1 MKKITIKDPDSNIK
15 IEVTNED
22 EMYRVFHFINGWMNL
37 QIDDE
42 NYPMRCKE
50 NNWISYTKGY
60 FKKKYFNE
68 QLIS

>member
-1 MKKITIKDPDSNIK
+1 MKKIIIKDPDSNIK

-37 QIDDE
+37 QIDNE
-42 NYPMRCKE
+42 NYPMRCEE

-60 FKKKYFNE
+60 FKKKYF
-68 QLIS
+68 S

>member
-1 MKKITIKDPDSNIK
+1 MKKIIIKDPDSNIK

-42 NYPMRCKE
+42 KYPMRCKE
-50 NNWISYTKGY
+50 NKWISYTKGY

-68 QLIS
+68 